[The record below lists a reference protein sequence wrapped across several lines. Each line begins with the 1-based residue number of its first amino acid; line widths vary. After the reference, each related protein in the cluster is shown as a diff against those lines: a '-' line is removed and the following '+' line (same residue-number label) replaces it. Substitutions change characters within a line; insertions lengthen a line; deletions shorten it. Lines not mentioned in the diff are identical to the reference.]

1 MLLLLLLPLL
11 LPTMALQAAP
21 VTVTDSRGETIT
33 LPAPAKRIV
42 ALAPHLAEN
51 LFAAGGGGRLVGTV
65 AYSDHPAKAR
75 DVPRIGGY
83 NALSLEAVVALRPD
97 LVLAWGSGNGAAIVR
112 RLEAL
117 GIPVYVDE
125 VRDLARIGRTLA
137 QLGRLAGTPAQGEA
151 AAAALARGFAALGPP
166 PGSRR
171 LRVFYQLW
179 HDPMQ
184 TVGGSHLISAVIERC
199 GGKNLFAD
207 VPSLAPRVSREAVLA
222 RDPEVI
228 IASGAGR
235 ETPPWLADWRR
246 FPRLSA
252 VAADALYGLDP
263 DLIQRPT
270 PRLLEGAR
278 AVCALLDEAR
288 SRY

>member
-1 MLLLLLLPLL
+1 LLLPVLLLLPATLR
-11 LPTMALQAAP
+11 AAP
-21 VTVTDSRGETIT
+21 ISVIDSRGETVS
-33 LPAPAKRIV
+33 LPAPAERIV

-51 LFAAGGGGRLVGTV
+51 LFAAGGGERLVGTV
-65 AYSDHPAKAR
+65 AYSDHPAGAR
-75 DVPRIGGY
+75 AVPRIGNY
-83 NALSLEAVVALRPD
+83 NALSLETIVALRPD
-97 LVLAWGSGNGAAIVR
+97 LVLAWGSGNGEAIVS
-112 RLEAL
+112 RLESL

-125 VRDLARIGRTLA
+125 VRDLARIGRTLR
-137 QLGRLAGTPAQGEA
+137 QLGRLAGTAARGEA
-151 AAAALARGFAALGPP
+151 AAAALAEGFAALGPP

-184 TVGGSHLISAVIERC
+184 TVGGSHLITAVIERC
-199 GGKNLFAD
+199 GGENLFAD
-207 VPSLAPRVSREAVLA
+207 VTSLAPRVSREAVLA

-252 VAADALYGLDP
+252 VAADALYGLNP

-270 PRLLEGAR
+270 PRLLDGAR
-278 AVCALLDEAR
+278 AVCALLNEAR